1 MVRRNNWINLG
12 IIFTCIT
19 AGLLGI
25 LRESQGWWLLSIIL
39 LGVSVIFEWI
49 RYRCPHCHKKIHWLY
64 YRAGKCCPHCGGE
77 LDEEEKP

>member
-25 LRESQGWWLLSIIL
+25 LQESQGWWLLSIIL
-39 LGVSVIFEWI
+39 LGVSVIF
-49 RYRCPHCHKKIHWLY
+49 
-64 YRAGKCCPHCGGE
+64 
-77 LDEEEKP
+77 